1 MAEKNKKEV
10 SFTQGPIF
18 GSIVRFALP
27 VLGAL
32 VLQAAYGAVDLLV
45 VGQFGDAASIS
56 AVGTGSAFMQ
66 MVTFILTSLAMGST
80 IIIAQHI
87 GEKRPKAAGDA
98 VGTTI
103 VLFLIIGIAL
113 TVILEIF
120 AGNIAEIMQVP
131 AQAYTKTVAYIRICS
146 GGILVIIAYNV
157 ISGILRGVGNAN
169 LPFLFVGIAC
179 VVNIAGD
186 LLLVGV
192 FKMDVAGAAIATIAA
207 QAVSVVISVLVL
219 KKQELP
225 IAFSKEQCRISS
237 IECGKILKVGVPI
250 ALQETTVQISF
261 LVINSII
268 NHMGLMQSAGYG
280 VAQKIVSF
288 IMLVPSSVMQSVSA
302 FVAQNVGA
310 GNLERARKGFLTAM
324 ASGCAVGILI
334 FLAGFFGGEYLS
346 APFTSDGEVIM
357 QSASYLKGFSVDC
370 ILTCILFSSI
380 GYFNGQGNSIPVML
394 QGITSAFCIRIPVSV
409 LMSKLPGAS
418 LMMVGMATPITTVYG
433 ILFFL
438 ICFRIYGKKK
448 TA

>member
-131 AQAYTKTVAYIRICS
+131 AQAYTKTVTYIRICS

-225 IAFSKEQCRISS
+225 IAFSKVPHIFNRVWEDIEGRSANCSSGNDGSDILPCHQFDHQPYGPDAVSRIWRGAKDRV
-237 IECGKILKVGVPI
+237 IHHAG
-250 ALQETTVQISF
+250 SF
-261 LVINSII
+261 LRYAERFSLR
-268 NHMGLMQSAGYG
+268 GAECRSRKSGEG
-280 VAQKIVSF
+280 QKRIPNCDGIWMRGGNLDLSGWLF
-288 IMLVPSSVMQSVSA
+288 WRRISVSA
-302 FVAQNVGA
+302 FYLRWRGYYAKRQ
-310 GNLERARKGFLTAM
+310 LPERIF
-324 ASGCAVGILI
+324 SGLHPDLYIIQQHRI
-334 FLAGFFGGEYLS
+334 F
-346 APFTSDGEVIM
+346 
-357 QSASYLKGFSVDC
+357 
-370 ILTCILFSSI
+370 
-380 GYFNGQGNSIPVML
+380 
-394 QGITSAFCIRIPVSV
+394 
-409 LMSKLPGAS
+409 
-418 LMMVGMATPITTVYG
+418 
-433 ILFFL
+433 
-438 ICFRIYGKKK
+438 
-448 TA
+448 